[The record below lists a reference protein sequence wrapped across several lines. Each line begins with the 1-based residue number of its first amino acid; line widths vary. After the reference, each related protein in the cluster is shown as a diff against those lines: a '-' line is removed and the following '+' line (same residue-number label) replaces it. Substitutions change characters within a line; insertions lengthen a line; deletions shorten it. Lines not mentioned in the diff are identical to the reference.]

1 MANKDTYINYM
12 LQWAELIN
20 MTSARQA
27 AQRRKLININDV
39 YAPAH

>member
-1 MANKDTYINYM
+1 M

-20 MTSARQA
+20 MTLARQA

-39 YAPAH
+39 YALAR